1 MRFRQES
8 PKNTALQATE
18 SFSSDAVPLDGR
30 VLHDVVPRIRK
41 RARPKNS
48 TVVDHPLLTNRDA
61 PPLFVEYVATSLIKP
76 YGKALRPIRAKH
88 LAAVMG
94 SLKTFG
100 FVAPIVIDDNNV
112 VVDGHALVVA
122 AERLGIER
130 IPVVRLGHLSPELV
144 NACRVA
150 LNKLAEGGRWDE
162 QAIKLE
168 MIEIAPILLTHDIE
182 IEAMGFSMAEFDLMM
197 SSPPEVEPPDDD
209 VIATDASSISVLGD
223 LWLLGKHRLLCGN
236 ALENDAYVRLM
247 DGRKARMAFCD
258 APYNLK
264 VEGVISGLGQVK
276 HREFAMASGEMSRP
290 EFIAFLTTYM
300 KNCAAHSVGGAVHFA
315 CMDWRHILELVTAGE
330 AAFDKFLNLVVWNK
344 TNAGMGTMYR
354 SQHELIGVFKSG
366 TLPHTNTFGLGDTGR
381 YRTNCWTVAG
391 ANTFRAG
398 RDDDLAAHPT
408 VKPTILVMDA
418 IKDVSHRGEVVLDCF
433 CGSGTTIL
441 AAERTGRL
449 CFGMELDPLYVDVAV
464 RRWQRLTGGSATLEG
479 DNRSFDEIGSSR
491 SGSRGSTNV

>member
-1 MRFRQES
+1 MDREG
-8 PKNTALQATE
+8 PGGAAP
-18 SFSSDAVPLDGR
+18 PL
-30 VLHDVVPRIRK
+30 IRK

-48 TVVDHPLLTNRDA
+48 TVVDHPLRTNRDA

-209 VIATDASSISVLGD
+209 VIETDASSISVLGD
-223 LWLLGKHRLLCGN
+223 LWLLGNHRLLCGN

-315 CMDWRHILELVTAGE
+315 CMDWRHILEL
-330 AAFDKFLNLVVWNK
+330 
-344 TNAGMGTMYR
+344 
-354 SQHELIGVFKSG
+354 SIGVQTG
-366 TLPHTNTFGLGDTGR
+366 PLLGR
-381 YRTNCWTVAG
+381 YRRRTGTPCGAGIRPARPSGMSGVCQVCDVGRAQPDRRRRPGKIVVSVQDGVAG
-391 ANTFRAG
+391 F
-398 RDDDLAAHPT
+398 
-408 VKPTILVMDA
+408 
-418 IKDVSHRGEVVLDCF
+418 VSYGF
-433 CGSGTTIL
+433 
-441 AAERTGRL
+441 
-449 CFGMELDPLYVDVAV
+449 
-464 RRWQRLTGGSATLEG
+464 
-479 DNRSFDEIGSSR
+479 
-491 SGSRGSTNV
+491 